1 MDSTR
6 ARKRVS
12 ATTRKSSVAKRGRH
26 ASAWKNV
33 VLSQEQ
39 QFSLKR
45 AALLREA
52 GRAFSI
58 RGYHNTSLD
67 EVARTLDVTK
77 AALYYYV
84 KNKQEIL
91 FECHMMSL
99 DLGEEALKYCEQN
112 GKSGLD
118 KILLLIGK
126 YVELITSEM
135 GSFAV
140 LGEYDA
146 LEPDNKAT
154 VVRRRDKFD
163 RHFRRLIS
171 QGIAD
176 GSVRSV
182 DPKMTVFFY
191 MGSINWMTRWFRPDG
206 QLTGEQIAHQLVDL
220 IKEAIRAR

>member
-1 MDSTR
+1 MSG
-6 ARKRVS
+6 
-12 ATTRKSSVAKRGRH
+12 TTRKTSVSRRGRH
-26 ASAWKNV
+26 TSAWKNV

-99 DLGEEALKYCEQN
+99 DLGEEALKFCEQN
-112 GKSGLD
+112 GRNGLD
-118 KILLLIGK
+118 KVLLLVGK

-140 LGEYDA
+140 LGEFDA
-146 LEPDNKAT
+146 LEQENKAT
-154 VVRRRDKFD
+154 IARRRDKFD

-191 MGSINWMTRWFRPDG
+191 MGAINWMTRWFKPDG
-206 QLTGEQIAHQLVDL
+206 QLVGEQIARQLVDL
-220 IKEAIRAR
+220 IKEAIRAS